1 MGFSWVDGCLF
12 GSVKPSAIGH
22 ELGGVF
28 TFSIAAITPKRRFCT
43 SIIDNPV
50 LFKYVITLQLHAVP
64 NHDHPTIK
72 QGPSMKKN
80 NWLLVGIGLALA
92 WAGAAGA
99 DSDFSQ
105 FIANRT
111 LQVEAQQLEID
122 GKYVKAAKR
131 YLKLAKRTKDQKN
144 RAGWTLRAADCFFTA
159 NKSHQALEIYKDLM
173 ANYPFFVPYE
183 HVVGKLRVIAERFVD
198 GNGTFLGLRDK
209 QTSIAVYEL
218 IIREAP
224 AIHVSLQDRLR
235 IAELLKETDRP
246 EEAVNAYQ
254 AILKLDPS
262 LDDVRLELALLLAE
276 LSKTGDGDGTKLRA
290 AVRHAQAVK
299 ERQPTHPR
307 RKDID
312 LLLRDAREQD
322 AQRLLG
328 LGQFYLQ
335 PSHLRTSAA
344 RRYLL
349 DVLRDYPDTQ
359 AGWEA
364 KKILNDNPSL
374 RDAPTGGSENKP
386 AAKP

>member
-1 MGFSWVDGCLF
+1 
-12 GSVKPSAIGH
+12 
-22 ELGGVF
+22 
-28 TFSIAAITPKRRFCT
+28 
-43 SIIDNPV
+43 
-50 LFKYVITLQLHAVP
+50 
-64 NHDHPTIK
+64 
-72 QGPSMKKN
+72 MKMN
-80 NWLLVGIGLALA
+80 NWLLIGIGIALA
-92 WAGAAGA
+92 WTGAAA
-99 DSDFSQ
+99 RAESDFSQ

-131 YLKLAKRTKDQKN
+131 YLKLAKRSKDQKN

-246 EEAVNAYQ
+246 EEAV
-254 AILKLDPS
+254 KLDPG
-262 LDDVRLELALLLAE
+262 LDDVRLELAFLLAK